1 MFLSSIFYPVDNMP
15 GWFRIGSYLNPIT
28 WHTDGLRYFAL
39 GVGNTETILLEL
51 FAFSAFTLIGFFF
64 AVRALKSAA

>member
-1 MFLSSIFYPVDNMP
+1 
-15 GWFRIGSYLNPIT
+15 
-28 WHTDGLRYFAL
+28 LRYFAL